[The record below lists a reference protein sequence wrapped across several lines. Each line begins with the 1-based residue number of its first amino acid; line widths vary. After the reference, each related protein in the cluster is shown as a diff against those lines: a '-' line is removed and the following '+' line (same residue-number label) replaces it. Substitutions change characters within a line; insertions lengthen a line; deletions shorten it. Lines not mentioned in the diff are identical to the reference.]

1 MATKIMPISDLRRQ
15 TSQVIQ
21 GIQEEGDVVYVT
33 QHGRPTVVVLDY
45 EYYETLMAQLE
56 DLADL
61 ASLEAAA
68 DEPERDY
75 DAFLAEMGLSSNG

>member
-68 DEPERDY
+68 DEPELDY